1 VFALAIL
8 GLLAV
13 ASPADTALRV
23 PGTTLRFGL
32 DDTAI
37 SARGFTA
44 AGSGTRTGRCRFF
57 GLTSDAT
64 LTFEDGRLAR
74 AEFAVSGASTYEI
87 AYVHDQLTAMGYRKS
102 CAQPEPQTEVCDWTA
117 RTHIHVEVS
126 GASLMASVVPASAAA
141 VAPAAARDIASATR
155 ASRAERANARLK
167 GAPAPAATAARD
179 TVHAPP
185 ETLAVNLPGRAS
197 LLRDTIRA
205 ATPVA
210 TAVPAP
216 PETLAVNLPGRASL
230 LRDTIRAAT
239 PVAAAVPML
248 PETLAV
254 NLPGRASRY
263 AQATLLSEPHCDYP
277 EAARAAGIQGRV
289 WVFALVGIDG
299 RVVRVQLRS
308 GSPVLNASALA
319 CVRDWSFK
327 PVTWQ
332 GSPCRYWV
340 LVPVTF
346 TAH

>member
-1 VFALAIL
+1 MLALAIL

-13 ASPADTALRV
+13 ASPADTTVRV

-44 AGSGTRTGRCRFF
+44 DASGARTGRCRFF

-74 AEFAVSGASTYEI
+74 AEFAVSEASTYEI

-102 CAQPEPQTEVCDWTA
+102 CGQPTPKTEVCDWTA
-117 RTHIHVEVS
+117 RTRIRIEVN
-126 GASLMASVVPASAAA
+126 GASLTASVVPASAAER
-141 VAPAAARDIASATR
+141 VIARVKRT
-155 ASRAERANARLK
+155 
-167 GAPAPAATAARD
+167 
-179 TVHAPP
+179 HAPTGTP
-185 ETLAVNLPGRAS
+185 AG
-197 LLRDTIRA
+197 DTARS
-205 ATPVA
+205 
-210 TAVPAP
+210 AVPA
-216 PETLAVNLPGRASL
+216 AG
-230 LRDTIRAAT
+230 
-239 PVAAAVPML
+239 AVPML

-254 NLPGRASRY
+254 NAPGRVSLPRDTARNAVPARATPPTTPAGVPARALLPRNPVRPAAPAASALPVLPETLAVRIPGRASTY
-263 AQATLLSEPHCDYP
+263 APATLLDEPRCDYP
-277 EAARAAGIQGRV
+277 GTARAAGIQGRV
-289 WVFALVGIDG
+289 WVLAFVDIDG
-299 RVVRVQLRS
+299 RVIRVQLKS
-308 GSPVLNASALA
+308 GIPVLNAAALA

-327 PVTWQ
+327 PVAWQ